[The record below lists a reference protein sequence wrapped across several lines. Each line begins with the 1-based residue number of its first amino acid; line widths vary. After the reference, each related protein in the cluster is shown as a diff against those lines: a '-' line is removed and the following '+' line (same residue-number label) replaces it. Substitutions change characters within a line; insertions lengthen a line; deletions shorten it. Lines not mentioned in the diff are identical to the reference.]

1 MTVVLLCASL
11 SSIGS
16 VVSGAPQLGMPSLG
30 GKTETKASDSN
41 KAESTMPFTFEDLS
55 SDPLLRS
62 CQLIHLL
69 SETTSACNKSM
80 EKSLVVM
87 GKSLGKSFEFAEGEK
102 RQASIDAAITQL
114 ASADTSKLTA
124 AQKDEFKNG
133 LFDFVVSAQLLTKC
147 AAVFPV
153 LVKSLEDSKSAFK
166 SLDTTKITEMAAKSK
181 DAFNEVAATTKNLD
195 QLAKTIAKS
204 LEMRDSLIKNFNL
217 EVMDAVLIA
226 KRSNEILKAAG
237 IKGVMNSKVMQA
249 ISPDA
254 AKPTEQPKEQP
265 KEQPTEQ
272 PKSPSLPKSP
282 F

>member
-1 MTVVLLCASL
+1 
-11 SSIGS
+11 
-16 VVSGAPQLGMPSLG
+16 
-30 GKTETKASDSN
+30 
-41 KAESTMPFTFEDLS
+41 
-55 SDPLLRS
+55 
-62 CQLIHLL
+62 
-69 SETTSACNKSM
+69 M
-80 EKSLVVM
+80 EKSIVVM

-153 LVKSLEDSKSAFK
+153 LGKSLQESKPGFA
-166 SLDTTKITEMAAKSK
+166 DAANIMKFN
-181 DAFNEVAATTKNLD
+181 DALNEAATTTKNLD
-195 QLAKTIAKS
+195 QFAKTIAKS
-204 LEMRDSLIKNFNL
+204 LEMRDSLIKNSNL
-217 EVMDAVLIA
+217 DVMDAELIA

-237 IKGVMNSKVMQA
+237 IKGVMNSKVMKA

-254 AKPTEQPKEQP
+254 AKPTEQPKE
-265 KEQPTEQ
+265 E
-272 PKSPSLPKSP
+272 PKSPSFPKSP

>member
-1 MTVVLLCASL
+1 MHYSPSSIMTVVLLCASL

-80 EKSLVVM
+80 EKSLVAM
-87 GKSLGKSFEFAEGEK
+87 GKPLGKSFEFAEGEK

-153 LVKSLEDSKSAFK
+153 LGKSLQESKPGFA
-166 SLDTTKITEMAAKSK
+166 DAANIMKFN
-181 DAFNEVAATTKNLD
+181 DALNEAATTTKNLD
-195 QLAKTIAKS
+195 QFAKTIAKS
-204 LEMRDSLIKNFNL
+204 LEMRDSLIKNSNL
-217 EVMDAVLIA
+217 DVMDAELIA

-237 IKGVMNSKVMQA
+237 IKGVMNSKVMKA

-254 AKPTEQPKEQP
+254 TKPTEPPKE
-265 KEQPTEQ
+265 E
-272 PKSPSLPKSP
+272 PKSPSFPKSP

>member
-1 MTVVLLCASL
+1 MIVVLLCASL
-11 SSIGS
+11 SPFGS
-16 VVSGAPQLGMPSLG
+16 AAPQLGLPSLG

-41 KAESTMPFTFEDLS
+41 KADSTMPFTFEDLS

-153 LVKSLEDSKSAFK
+153 LGKSLQESKPGLA
-166 SLDTTKITEMAAKSK
+166 EMAKFTEAGK
-181 DAFNEVAATTKNLD
+181 ELGTMTKNLD
-195 QLAKTIAKS
+195 QFAKTIAKS